1 MSNLVEI
8 IIERKIMYGLTD
20 SDLVRLAGIKQPAMA
35 SFETLINISK
45 EPDYYKK
52 QVSFAYFISVIRIK
66 ESKCRLKAT
75 DCRLNYE

>member
-45 EPDYYKK
+45 NRIIIKRKLVIYI
-52 QVSFAYFISVIRIK
+52 SF
-66 ESKCRLKAT
+66 L
-75 DCRLNYE
+75 L